1 MSGAVKKP
9 ARTAASKAVEPPS
22 RGEAAWL
29 AAKAEIARRNDAAR
43 ARAAADGAVI
53 AARRA
58 EERRAVERLEA
69 ADRPQQPRPASAVL
83 GHLTP
88 GSPAPAGSGL
98 RDRPR
103 L

>member
-1 MSGAVKKP
+1 MKP
-9 ARTAASKAVEPPS
+9 TRTAASKPAGKPL

-58 EERRAVERLEA
+58 EERLAAERLEA
-69 ADRPQQPRPASAVL
+69 ANLPQQPRPDR
-83 GHLTP
+83 
-88 GSPAPAGSGL
+88 SPPAANPSP
-98 RDRPR
+98 RPR
-103 L
+103 STKVTTA